1 MVRSQGWT
9 SILLF
14 EPDGRA
20 LMHTSVPLGA
30 PLPATTNAAAFK
42 EVVEAR
48 RPTVSNLFDGVRH
61 RQIVAV
67 YVPVTRDGNLRF
79 VLAAALPAASFGELL
94 RAQQF
99 SAGSVAALQDR
110 DHVIIARTQAEAEA
124 VGRRVQNPTPGQEGW
139 LRSRLLEGT
148 DVYVAFATAP
158 FSGWR
163 VVLTAPVEAV
173 DGPWRRFVWQ
183 MLAGAAAAAA
193 IAGLLAFIFGRR
205 IANAVGALVGIARA
219 VERGEGALPLST
231 GVTEVDAVAEQLRA
245 AAALARAR
253 EQDAGAGER
262 RARAIGEVAH
272 ALNASPD
279 LDTVLRTAVEAVRG
293 LVQADSSR
301 IAIVDD
307 AGRLVLRHSTQTPTA
322 MEPGFAIE
330 RGMGI
335 GGLAWDAGEP
345 IRTDDIRADPRFR
358 GDRYLPVAQA
368 DGIVSCMAVPIV
380 TAGTV
385 VGVIY
390 ANNFARRP
398 FTAGDEAL
406 VVTLAHHAAVAVQKA
421 RLLAREHAAR
431 AEAEAASRGKDE
443 LLAML
448 GHELRN
454 PLSAIANA
462 VAVLGIPSAPPETA
476 RRAREIIARQNT
488 HLAHLVDD
496 LLDVARVTSGKIA
509 LERRPV
515 ELAQAVR
522 QSIATLAA
530 SGRTEHHQLTVALD
544 PVWANVDETR
554 FEQIVG
560 NLVGNALRFTPAGGQ
575 IEVALRAADG
585 LAVLR
590 VRDSGIGI
598 APEMLARVFD
608 LFVQGERSADRGSG
622 GLGLGLTLVRR
633 IAELHGGSVEAWSDG
648 QGCGSEFTVRLP
660 AMAPP
665 AGLAA
670 RSRAD
675 GDGAARRILVVE
687 DNADAREMLRLVLEL
702 AGHEVHEA
710 VDGPSGLAAALDLR
724 PDIALLDI
732 GLPGFDGLEIAR
744 RVRLAMGASIHL
756 VALTGYGQ
764 PDDRRLAL
772 EAGFDAHL
780 VKPVDPP
787 ALLAAIRAVFSA
799 AREA

>member
-1 MVRSQGWT
+1 M
-9 SILLF
+9 
-14 EPDGRA
+14 
-20 LMHTSVPLGA
+20 
-30 PLPATTNAAAFK
+30 
-42 EVVEAR
+42 
-48 RPTVSNLFDGVRH
+48 
-61 RQIVAV
+61 
-67 YVPVTRDGNLRF
+67 
-79 VLAAALPAASFGELL
+79 
-94 RAQQF
+94 
-99 SAGSVAALQDR
+99 
-110 DHVIIARTQAEAEA
+110 
-124 VGRRVQNPTPGQEGW
+124 
-139 LRSRLLEGT
+139 
-148 DVYVAFATAP
+148 
-158 FSGWR
+158 
-163 VVLTAPVEAV
+163 
-173 DGPWRRFVWQ
+173 
-183 MLAGAAAAAA
+183 
-193 IAGLLAFIFGRR
+193 
-205 IANAVGALVGIARA
+205 GALVGIARA

-253 EQDAGAGER
+253 EEDAAAGER

-293 LVQADSSR
+293 AR
-301 IAIVDD
+301 
-307 AGRLVLRHSTQTPTA
+307 AGRQLADRHRRR
-322 MEPGFAIE
+322 PGGSSSGTRRRPRRRWSPASQIE
-330 RGMGI
+330 RGKGI

-358 GDRYLPVAQA
+358 ETATCPSPMPTAARLVHGGADRDGGD
-368 DGIVSCMAVPIV
+368 G
-380 TAGTV
+380 G
-385 VGVIY
+385 GVIY

-406 VVTLAHHAAVAVQKA
+406 LVTLAHHAAVAVQKA

-443 LLAML
+443 LFAML

-462 VAVLGIPSAPPETA
+462 VAVLGMPSPPPEIA

-488 HLAHLVDD
+488 HLARLVDD

-522 QSIATLAA
+522 QRHRDARRDRAHRA
-530 SGRTEHHQLTVALD
+530 PPAHGRARSG
-544 PVWANVDETR
+544 
-554 FEQIVG
+554 VG
-560 NLVGNALRFTPAGGQ
+560 QCGRDALRADRRQPGGQCAPLHAGGGEV
-575 IEVALRAADG
+575 EVALRAADG

-608 LFVQGERSADRGSG
+608 LFVQGERSVDRGSG

-633 IAELHGGSVEAWSDG
+633 IAELHGGSVEAQSDG
-648 QGCGSEFTVRLP
+648 PGRGSEFTVRLP

-665 AGLAA
+665 TRRRAK
-670 RSRAD
+670 SRAD

-687 DNADAREMLRLVLEL
+687 DNADAREMLRIVLEL

-710 VDGPSGLAAALDLR
+710 TDGPSGLATALDVR
-724 PDIALLDI
+724 PDIALVDI
-732 GLPGFDGLEIAR
+732 GLPGFDGLEIASPGAPRDGRIHSPGRAHRLWSAGRSPAGARGGLRRPPREAGRPARAARRHPR
-744 RVRLAMGASIHL
+744 RVLGRARSVGSPAPKEITHMRTQAEKAAAFRALHERPGAFII
-756 VALTGYGQ
+756 
-764 PDDRRLAL
+764 PNPWD
-772 EAGFDAHL
+772 AGTA
-780 VKPVDPP
+780 K
-787 ALLAAIRAVFSA
+787 LLASLGFEALATTSLGLSNSLGRPDGAGVVSREEVLDNCRLIA
-799 AREA
+799 AATDLPVNADLENGYATSPAPRPR

>member
-1 MVRSQGWT
+1 
-9 SILLF
+9 
-14 EPDGRA
+14 
-20 LMHTSVPLGA
+20 MHTSLPLGA
-30 PLPATTNAAAFK
+30 PLPATTNAATFK
-42 EVVEAR
+42 QVVQER
-48 RPTVSNLFDGVRH
+48 RPAVSNLFDGVRH

-67 YVPVTRDGNLRF
+67 YVPVVRDGHLRF
-79 VLAAALPAASFGELL
+79 VLSAGLPAASFGEVL

-99 SAGSVAALQDR
+99 STGSVAVIQDR
-110 DHVIIARTQAEAEA
+110 EHVIVARTKAQAEM
-124 VGRRVQNPTPGQEGW
+124 VGRRVQNPSPGQEGW
-139 LRSRLLEGT
+139 VQSRLLEGT

-158 FSGWR
+158 LSGWR
-163 VVLTAPVEAV
+163 IVLTAPVAAV
-173 DGPWRRFVWQ
+173 DGPWRGLVWQ

-205 IANAVGALVGIARA
+205 IAKAVGALVGIARA

-231 GVTEVDAVAEQLRA
+231 GVTEVDAVAEQLSA

-253 EQDAGAGER
+253 EQDAAAGER
-262 RARAIGEVAH
+262 QARAIGEVAH

-279 LDTVLRTAVEAVRG
+279 LDTILRTAVEAVRG

-307 AGRLVLRHSTQTPTA
+307 AGRLVLRHSTQVATA
-322 MEPGFAIE
+322 MNAGFAIE
-330 RGMGI
+330 RGKGI

-358 GDRYLPVAQA
+358 GDRYLPIAEA

-380 TAGTV
+380 TSGTV

-406 VVTLAHHAAVAVQKA
+406 LVTLAHHAAVAVQKA

-476 RRAREIIARQNT
+476 RRAREIIARQNA

-522 QSIATLAA
+522 HSIATLAA
-530 SGRTEHHQLTVALD
+530 SGRTEHHRLSVALD

-560 NLVGNALRFTPAGGQ
+560 NLVGNALRFTPAGGD

-633 IAELHGGSVEAWSDG
+633 IAELHGGSVEAGSDG
-648 QGCGSEFTVRLP
+648 PGRGSEFTVRLP

-665 AGLAA
+665 PGLPG

-675 GDGAARRILVVE
+675 GDGAPRRILVVE
-687 DNADAREMLRLVLEL
+687 DNADAREMLRIVLEL

-710 VDGPSGLAAALDLR
+710 VDGPTGLAAALDLR
-724 PDIALLDI
+724 PDIALVDI

-744 RVRLAMGASIHL
+744 RVRHALGASIHL

-787 ALLAAIRAVFSA
+787 ALLAAICAVFSA

>member
-1 MVRSQGWT
+1 M
-9 SILLF
+9 
-14 EPDGRA
+14 
-20 LMHTSVPLGA
+20 
-30 PLPATTNAAAFK
+30 
-42 EVVEAR
+42 
-48 RPTVSNLFDGVRH
+48 
-61 RQIVAV
+61 
-67 YVPVTRDGNLRF
+67 
-79 VLAAALPAASFGELL
+79 
-94 RAQQF
+94 
-99 SAGSVAALQDR
+99 
-110 DHVIIARTQAEAEA
+110 
-124 VGRRVQNPTPGQEGW
+124 
-139 LRSRLLEGT
+139 
-148 DVYVAFATAP
+148 
-158 FSGWR
+158 
-163 VVLTAPVEAV
+163 
-173 DGPWRRFVWQ
+173 
-183 MLAGAAAAAA
+183 
-193 IAGLLAFIFGRR
+193 
-205 IANAVGALVGIARA
+205 
-219 VERGEGALPLST
+219 
-231 GVTEVDAVAEQLRA
+231 
-245 AAALARAR
+245 
-253 EQDAGAGER
+253 
-262 RARAIGEVAH
+262 GEVAH

-322 MEPGFAIE
+322 MAPGFVIE

-358 GDRYLPVAQA
+358 GDRYLPIAQA
-368 DGIVSCMAVPIV
+368 DGIVSCMAVPVV

-406 VVTLAHHAAVAVQKA
+406 LVTLAHHAAVAVQKA

-462 VAVLGIPSAPPETA
+462 VAVLGSPSPPPERRPPGARDHRAPERPPRPPGRRPPGRGARHLGQDRA
-476 RRAREIIARQNT
+476 RRADPWSWRRRCGRASRRSPRAGAPSTTSSPSRSIPCGPTWTRRASSRSSATWWAMRSGSRRQGG
-488 HLAHLVDD
+488 
-496 LLDVARVTSGKIA
+496 TSRLRCA
-509 LERRPV
+509 P
-515 ELAQAVR
+515 
-522 QSIATLAA
+522 
-530 SGRTEHHQLTVALD
+530 RTGW
-544 PVWANVDETR
+544 PCC
-554 FEQIVG
+554 
-560 NLVGNALRFTPAGGQ
+560 
-575 IEVALRAADG
+575 
-585 LAVLR
+585 R

-608 LFVQGERSADRGSG
+608 LFVQGERSADRGAG

-633 IAELHGGSVEAWSDG
+633 IAELHGGSVEARSDG
-648 QGCGSEFTVRLP
+648 QGRGSEFTVRLP

-665 AGLAA
+665 PAAGGRVA
-670 RSRAD
+670 RPTA
-675 GDGAARRILVVE
+675 DGAARRILVVE

-710 VDGPSGLAAALDLR
+710 VDGPPGSRRPSVCGPTSRSSTSGCRASTGSRSRAGCARAA
-724 PDIALLDI
+724 
-732 GLPGFDGLEIAR
+732 
-744 RVRLAMGASIHL
+744 GAAIHL
-756 VALTGYGQ
+756 IALTGYGQ

>member
-1 MVRSQGWT
+1 M
-9 SILLF
+9 
-14 EPDGRA
+14 
-20 LMHTSVPLGA
+20 
-30 PLPATTNAAAFK
+30 
-42 EVVEAR
+42 
-48 RPTVSNLFDGVRH
+48 
-61 RQIVAV
+61 
-67 YVPVTRDGNLRF
+67 
-79 VLAAALPAASFGELL
+79 
-94 RAQQF
+94 
-99 SAGSVAALQDR
+99 
-110 DHVIIARTQAEAEA
+110 
-124 VGRRVQNPTPGQEGW
+124 GRRVQNPTPGREGW

-173 DGPWRRFVWQ
+173 DGPLRRFVWQ

-205 IANAVGALVGIARA
+205 IARAVGALVGIARA

-462 VAVLGIPSAPPETA
+462 VAVLGIPSAPPEIA

-509 LERRPV
+509 LER
-515 ELAQAVR
+515 
-522 QSIATLAA
+522 A
-530 SGRTEHHQLTVALD
+530 SGGAGAGGAAEHRDARRERAHRA
-544 PVWANVDETR
+544 PPGHRRAR
-554 FEQIVG
+554 SRVG
-560 NLVGNALRFTPAGGQ
+560 QRGRDALRADRRQPGGQCAQVHAGGGQ

-608 LFVQGERSADRGSG
+608 LFVQGERSARPR
-622 GLGLGLTLVRR
+622 LGRPRARAHPGAPHRR
-633 IAELHGGSVEAWSDG
+633 
-648 QGCGSEFTVRLP
+648 
-660 AMAPP
+660 
-665 AGLAA
+665 AA
-670 RSRAD
+670 RGQRRGVERRTGARQRVHRAPAR
-675 GDGAARRILVVE
+675 DGAAR
-687 DNADAREMLRLVLEL
+687 
-702 AGHEVHEA
+702 G
-710 VDGPSGLAAALDLR
+710 
-724 PDIALLDI
+724 
-732 GLPGFDGLEIAR
+732 AR
-744 RVRLAMGASIHL
+744 RPGRAPTATAPRAGSSSWRTMPTRARCCGSCSSWPATRCTRRWTGPPGSRRPSTCGPTSRSSTSGCPASTGSRSRAGCALAMGASIHL